1 MESCVKRKYKK
12 PILKKCLSLN
22 LPVNESMS
30 ISELCRIYHN
40 QTPTTTVPRR
50 RSTNS
55 QPVTSSTTSL
65 TRRKSAKKTT
75 NVMKMHYEKREFDW
89 MADYIV
95 KCFKN

>member
-22 LPVNESMS
+22 LPVDESMS
-30 ISELCRIYHN
+30 ISELCRIYHD
-40 QTPTTTVPRR
+40 QMPTTTVRRR
-50 RSTNS
+50 RSTKNDS
-55 QPVTSSTTSL
+55 VTP
-65 TRRKSAKKTT
+65 RRKSTSKVV
-75 NVMKMHYEKREFDW
+75 NVMKTHYEKREFDW